1 MTAAKGALI
10 VGIMNLAIGVL
21 FALRTPPHSAQAE
34 TQKDMAVGAI
44 LVLGAFDLFV
54 GAVWAIWSS
63 ML

>member
-21 FALRTPPHSAQAE
+21 FALRTPPPATQAVGP
-34 TQKDMAVGAI
+34 KDMAVGAV
-44 LVLGAFDLFV
+44 LVLGALDLFV

-63 ML
+63 MP